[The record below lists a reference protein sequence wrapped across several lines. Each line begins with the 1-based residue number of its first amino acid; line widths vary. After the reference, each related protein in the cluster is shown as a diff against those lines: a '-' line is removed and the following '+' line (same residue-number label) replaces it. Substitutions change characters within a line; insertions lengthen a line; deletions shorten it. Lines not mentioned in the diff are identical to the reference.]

1 MDMDMG
7 MMNMLP
13 AWWTPAA
20 WIYLITSGISASFLA
35 YDIYGRRQHPQ
46 IPAMK
51 PVWPVSALF
60 LGPLAILLYARWGR
74 ERRPAEGPA
83 RHSSMTRILLALLPG
98 AAASTVAH
106 LIGVPLV
113 FSAGWTIAG
122 EALWAVALFILIL
135 ATLML
140 FMFEA
145 AAASGERAHRLA
157 TLFLGAFVT
166 VLAFDVGM
174 VGWMLYLHGTG
185 LMQPIT
191 DVVFTAQMQVGMLLG
206 MLTAFPVASWL
217 IPKPATSSNAALG
230 SAAGTEPT
238 VPPGRR

>member
-1 MDMDMG
+1 MDMDMD
-7 MMNMLP
+7 MMNTLP

-20 WIYLITSGISASFLA
+20 WIYLLACVISAAMLS
-35 YDIYGRRQHPQ
+35 YEIYGRRPPQQ

-51 PVWPVSALF
+51 PVWPISALF
-60 LGPLAILLYARWGR
+60 LGPLTLLLYARWGR
-74 ERRPAEGPA
+74 AQRQNDTAPRPTK
-83 RHSSMTRILLALLPG
+83 MTWLLMALLPG

-135 ATLML
+135 ATVML
-140 FMFEA
+140 FVFEA
-145 AAASGERAHRLA
+145 AAASGQRVNRPVG
-157 TLFLGAFVT
+157 LFLGAFMT

-174 VGWMLYLHGTG
+174 VGWMLYLHGGG

-191 DVVFTAQMQVGMLLG
+191 NVVFTAQMQIGMLLG
-206 MLTAFPVASWL
+206 MLTALPIAGWLTPKSVIAGAS
-217 IPKPATSSNAALG
+217 T
-230 SAAGTEPT
+230 PT
-238 VPPGRR
+238 